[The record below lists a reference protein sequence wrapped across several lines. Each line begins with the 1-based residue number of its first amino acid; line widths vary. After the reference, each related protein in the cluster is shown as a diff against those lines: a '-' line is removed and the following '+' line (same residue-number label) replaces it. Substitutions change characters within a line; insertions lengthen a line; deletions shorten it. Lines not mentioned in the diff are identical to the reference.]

1 MHEYKELINDPT
13 LPLL

>member
-1 MHEYKELINDPT
+1 MHEYKELMNDPT